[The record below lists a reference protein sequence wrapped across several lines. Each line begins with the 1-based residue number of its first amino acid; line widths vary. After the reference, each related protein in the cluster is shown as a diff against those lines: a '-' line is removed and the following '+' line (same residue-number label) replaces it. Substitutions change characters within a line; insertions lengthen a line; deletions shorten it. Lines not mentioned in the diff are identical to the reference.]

1 MFHPDMYL
9 PTDHDISRAA
19 LGFACEWE
27 KGFMNKPHSHWRGQ
41 LIYATSGSLKVV
53 SEAGTWIVPPER
65 AVWMPSGM
73 EHAVKAVTQA
83 RARFLYLDPDIFKGL
98 PDKGLPDKGLPDN
111 VTVIH
116 MTALMRECLLSFLT
130 LPRLYDEQ
138 GSAPH
143 LLAIMVNE
151 LRMVQVMP
159 LHLPEPESLRL
170 RAATAD
176 LIANLAAPP
185 KLAGLAANAGLSVRS
200 FERHFL
206 RETGLTWR
214 KWVSQA
220 RLMEAI
226 SQLSNGIRV
235 GDVAHAL
242 GYEGSSAFVAMFK
255 KATGHTPGKY
265 FATDGTVFQSRL

>member
-9 PTDHDISRAA
+9 PADHDVARAA
-19 LGFACEWE
+19 MGFACEWE
-27 KGFMNKPHSHWRGQ
+27 KGFMNEPHSHWRGQ

-65 AVWMPSGM
+65 AVWMPSGT
-73 EHAVKAVTQA
+73 EHAVKAVTHA
-83 RARFLYLDPDIFKGL
+83 KARFLYLDPDIFKGL
-98 PDKGLPDKGLPDN
+98 PDN

-116 MTALMRECLLSFLT
+116 VTSLMRECLLSFLT

-143 LLAIMVNE
+143 LLAIMVDE
-151 LRMVQVMP
+151 LRIVPVMP
-159 LHLPEPESLRL
+159 LHLPEPESPRL
-170 RAATAD
+170 RAATAE

-200 FERHFL
+200 FERHFQ

-226 SQLSNGIRV
+226 SQLSNGTRV

-265 FATDGTVFQSRL
+265 FATDGTVFESSL

>member
-9 PTDHDISRAA
+9 PTDHDVPRAA
-19 LGFACEWE
+19 LGFVCEWE
-27 KGFMNKPHSHWRGQ
+27 KGFMNAPHEHWRGQ
-41 LIYATSGSLKVV
+41 LIYATSGSLQVI
-53 SEAGTWIVPPER
+53 SATGTWIVPPER
-65 AVWMPSGM
+65 AVWMPPGM

-83 RARFLYLDPDIFKGL
+83 RARFLYLDPVVFNHL
-98 PDKGLPDKGLPDN
+98 PDS

-116 MTALMRECLLSFLT
+116 MTSLMRECLLSFLT

-151 LRMVQVMP
+151 LRKVPVMP
-159 LHLPEPESLRL
+159 LHLPEPESPRL
-170 RAATAD
+170 REATAE
-176 LIANLAAPP
+176 LVANLAAPP
-185 KLAGLAANAGLSVRS
+185 KLTRLAGHAGLSVRS

-226 SQLSNGIRV
+226 SQLSNGVRV

-265 FATDGTVFQSRL
+265 FATGTEVSRNSAPGTG